1 MPTRPIRH
9 LLAVGALALGLAQA
23 STAAVQ
29 SFQGAFSDDDDLALF
44 SFTLDTGGP
53 LRITSFSYSGGA
65 NAAGTAVPAGGFA
78 PVLSLFGPDGY
89 FVDGHAG
96 SSQLCAGDANYCWDA
111 SFDTQVAAGS
121 YLLVLSQDGNDPNP
135 ALPATPATVADL
147 YSQTGQPAYT
157 AVYLGNGGDPLAR
170 FVRQDGSVRSG
181 HWALDIDV
189 AASVT
194 QVPEPGTWLLWMAGL
209 AALAGWT
216 RRRRAAAPA
225 LLAALAAGPAL
236 ALDAPLAADTHTN
249 TALPANNFGAV
260 PTVNVG
266 GGATGLLRFDLGTL
280 PAGTT
285 AARLVKA
292 TLVLH
297 VNRVGAPGAVDLH
310 PVNGHWTEA
319 GVTGTN
325 LPPSGGNSLLGLSL
339 PAAGNFMAVDVT
351 AQVKHW
357 ITNPATN
364 FGWAIAPALS
374 APGTVAFFDS
384 KENTATGH
392 VARLDITLADQ
403 GPKGDTGPMGLTGAK
418 GDPGARGLKGDTG
431 PQGAPGIQGPQG
443 IQGQAGPQGVPGPA
457 SGIIATVDMQF
468 SQDDRSAWTRIDNLE
483 DDKCFYDIP
492 LGFTYKGFGAETAT
506 ISLSSNGVLFF
517 GTQCTTALAGPLPS
531 NLTTNA
537 ALYFFWTDLRDFGV
551 NEFAEHRTVGN
562 APGRVFNLYFRNR
575 LFSGTCGTDPVNV
588 MISIHESSGLVKAT
602 YSGMSGCRLIRGGG
616 ATLGLQTASIP
627 GVGRKHFL
635 VGYNAEVLDDNA
647 SRQTMSFHPPN

>member
-1 MPTRPIRH
+1 
-9 LLAVGALALGLAQA
+9 
-23 STAAVQ
+23 
-29 SFQGAFSDDDDLALF
+29 
-44 SFTLDTGGP
+44 
-53 LRITSFSYSGGA
+53 
-65 NAAGTAVPAGGFA
+65 
-78 PVLSLFGPDGY
+78 
-89 FVDGHAG
+89 
-96 SSQLCAGDANYCWDA
+96 
-111 SFDTQVAAGS
+111 
-121 YLLVLSQDGNDPNP
+121 
-135 ALPATPATVADL
+135 
-147 YSQTGQPAYT
+147 
-157 AVYLGNGGDPLAR
+157 
-170 FVRQDGSVRSG
+170 VRSG

-209 AALAGWT
+209 AALGGWA

-236 ALDAPLAADTHTN
+236 ALDAPLAADTHIS

-285 AARLVKA
+285 AAKMVKA
-292 TLVLH
+292 TLVLY

-310 PVNGHWTEA
+310 PVNGNWTEA
-319 GVTGTN
+319 GVTAAN
-325 LPPSGGNSLLGLSL
+325 PPPSGGNSLLGLPL
-339 PAAGNFMAVDVT
+339 PAAGNFMPVDVT

-364 FGWAIAPALS
+364 FGWALAPALA

-403 GPKGDTGPMGLTGAK
+403 GPKGDPGPMGLTGAK

-443 IQGQAGPQGVPGPA
+443 IQGQPGPQGTPGPA
-457 SGIIATVDMQF
+457 SGIVATVDMQF

-492 LGFTYKGFGAETAT
+492 LGFTYKGFGAETTT

-517 GTQCTTALAGPLPS
+517 GSQCMTALTGPLPTG
-531 NLTTNA
+531 LTTNA
-537 ALYFFWTDLRDFGV
+537 ALFFFWTDLRDSGPA
-551 NEFAEHRTVGN
+551 EFAEYRTFGTGPGVQPLLPQPPVQWRLRRGSGERDDLHPRVLGPGQGHVLGHVGLP
-562 APGRVFNLYFRNR
+562 ADPRRRRHAGLADGQHPWRRPQALPG
-575 LFSGTCGTDPVNV
+575 
-588 MISIHESSGLVKAT
+588 
-602 YSGMSGCRLIRGGG
+602 
-616 ATLGLQTASIP
+616 GLQRRGAGRQRQPPDDVLPPAQLSSLSTGVSLRRRRSIAIDWRDLP
-627 GVGRKHFL
+627 C
-635 VGYNAEVLDDNA
+635 AI
-647 SRQTMSFHPPN
+647 